1 MDKYEVQYQTN
12 AWYNNSQWGY
22 VSDGAHQ
29 FYQTQYERYWDY
41 SNYPYRFYAI
51 SPCPPYSEIGNFVLT
66 DKQLTLPETA
76 RFQYQ
81 TCTDGLLSQGAEPY
95 MPAQVSRNPEGKDHD
110 LMATNDDN
118 SYPKEINIGSSTLN
132 RHVALPFHHF
142 TSKVRFAFYCQDLG
156 EQDYDATLKVSD
168 VEVKVISPSFTTE
181 ANGYSTTL
189 SATPSATST
198 GTMISGDFTQ
208 RTTGTDVTLL
218 TMTTDG
224 DATNNMRRA
233 IDRKTAYWTKCKTGM
248 LQIPQKG
255 VQMQI
260 SFKVHGK
267 MMDNVI
273 IDAYHGQIVYDEETN
288 TTSYNNLLITIDDG
302 LTDTFEWEENTIYT
316 YYIVVSR
323 YFLHGITFTA
333 TLTPWEDVNGSLSTD
348 LEQ

>member
-1 MDKYEVQYQTN
+1 
-12 AWYNNSQWGY
+12 
-22 VSDGAHQ
+22 
-29 FYQTQYERYWDY
+29 
-41 SNYPYRFYAI
+41 
-51 SPCPPYSEIGNFVLT
+51 
-66 DKQLTLPETA
+66 
-76 RFQYQ
+76 
-81 TCTDGLLSQGAEPY
+81 

-181 ANGYSTTL
+181 ANGYSAAL

-208 RTTGTDVTLL
+208 RTTGTDITLL
-218 TMTTDG
+218 TMTTDD

-260 SFKVHGK
+260 SFKVHGR

-316 YYIVVSR
+316 YYIVLSR
-323 YFLHGITFTA
+323 YFLHSITFTA
-333 TLTPWEDVNGSLSTD
+333 TLTTWEDVNGSLSTD